1 MKVNFVGA
9 FFSIALEQYT
19 VVSVVSIFPV
29 RWPAVL
35 SVLATCFTGFAAELY
50 KPL

>member
-1 MKVNFVGA
+1 MKVNFVGT
-9 FFSIALEQYT
+9 FFSIALQKF
-19 VVSVVSIFPV
+19 SFSIFPV

-35 SVLATCFTGFAAELY
+35 SVLATCFTGFAAKLY